1 MSVRTRRRPGVLSSA
16 SIPREDTGVLAISVT
31 ICKPMANLAMILTSA
46 LIANGGADVRKMM
59 ECAKQRVTTPKGV
72 TPANVSRDITKTLLD
87 SVKIQMSVLWI
98 RLYATRNV

>member
-1 MSVRTRRRPGVLSSA
+1 MIQMTVNHHTRIFRLC
-16 SIPREDTGVLAISVT
+16 L
-31 ICKPMANLAMILTSA
+31 KQILTSA

-87 SVKIQMSVLWI
+87 SVKVL
-98 RLYATRNV
+98 